1 MTLQSVAT
9 PRQVIEELLKT
20 ERVRSAFRHITSISA
35 ALIEEQIRICS
46 IPAPPFGEA
55 VRADYFLDR
64 FKKLGLTNCE
74 IDQEGNCVGLR
85 PGMRKSPLLVIS
97 AHLDT
102 VFPAE
107 TDFTVRNTRGR
118 LFGPGV
124 ADDGCGLVAL
134 LALIESLNVAK
145 INTEG
150 SILFVATVGEEGEG
164 NLRGARYL
172 FSRSKWAGKVD
183 AFISFDGPDP
193 ERITNGAIGS
203 RRYRVTFRGPGGHSW
218 GNFGAPNP
226 IHAMGRAIA
235 RLASFPAS
243 GDPRTT
249 FNVGRVAGG
258 TGTNVIPVEVEM
270 DVDLRSES
278 KEHLQQLDAFF
289 RRIVR
294 EAVDEENSARRKSE
308 EPMDVSIKLIGDRPI
323 GETPRDAMII
333 RFAEQ
338 ATIVMGYAP
347 KFERSSTDSN
357 IPISMGIPAITL
369 GAGGQSGQ
377 THTLDEWYDPR
388 DRDRALKRAM
398 LLALGYV
405 GLSET

>member
-1 MTLQSVAT
+1 
-9 PRQVIEELLKT
+9 
-20 ERVRSAFRHITSISA
+20 
-35 ALIEEQIRICS
+35 
-46 IPAPPFGEA
+46 
-55 VRADYFLDR
+55 
-64 FKKLGLTNCE
+64 
-74 IDQEGNCVGLR
+74 
-85 PGMRKSPLLVIS
+85 
-97 AHLDT
+97 
-102 VFPAE
+102 
-107 TDFTVRNTRGR
+107 

-124 ADDGCGLVAL
+124 ADDGCGLIAL
-134 LALIESLNVAK
+134 LALIDSFNVAS

-164 NLRGARYL
+164 NLRGVRYL
-172 FSRSKWAGKVD
+172 FNRSKWAGKIQG
-183 AFISFDGPDP
+183 FISFDGPDI

-203 RRYRVTFRGPGGHSW
+203 RRYRVILRGPGGHSW

-235 RLASFPAS
+235 RLAAFPAS

-289 RRIVR
+289 RRVVR
-294 EAVDEENSARRKSE
+294 EAVDEENSARRKGE
-308 EPMDVSIKLIGDRPI
+308 RPMDLSIKLIGDRPI
-323 GETPRDAMII
+323 GETPRDAMIV

-338 ATIVMGYAP
+338 ATIAMGCAP

-357 IPISMGIPAITL
+357 IPISMGIPAVTL
-369 GAGGQSGQ
+369 GAGGHAGH
-377 THTLDEWYDPR
+377 THTLDEWYDPK
-388 DRDRALKRAM
+388 DRDRALKRAL
-398 LLALGYV
+398 LLALAYV
-405 GLSET
+405 GLNGD